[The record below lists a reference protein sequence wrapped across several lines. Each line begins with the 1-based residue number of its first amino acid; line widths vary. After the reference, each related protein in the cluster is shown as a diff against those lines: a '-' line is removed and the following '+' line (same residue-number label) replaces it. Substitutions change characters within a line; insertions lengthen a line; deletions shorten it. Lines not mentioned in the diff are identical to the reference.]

1 MEVTLEANTDP
12 LESISGFQYTW
23 YRDGEV
29 IQETTLPTIT
39 VDQDGSYTVQVTN
52 GLGKQ
57 KVASEAF
64 VVYIDKKKPEIKVL
78 EDTLVLPFA
87 EEYDFKNN
95 LEVTFGTSGGT
106 VTCDPSN
113 NNYLGT
119 EDQEI
124 TCIATGRNGLET
136 TVTFQVKREQ

>member
-1 MEVTLEANTDP
+1 MEDVLSVLNWISEKVMVKEVVGP
-12 LESISGFQYTW
+12 ILVVCISIL
-23 YRDGEV
+23 
-29 IQETTLPTIT
+29 I
-39 VDQDGSYTVQVTN
+39 N
-52 GLGKQ
+52 GMIKN
-57 KVASEAF
+57 
-64 VVYIDKKKPEIKVL
+64 VVHRFFHIDKKKPEIRVL

>member
-1 MEVTLEANTDP
+1 MTDTSNSHTNDTDFG
-12 LESISGFQYTW
+12 SIK
-23 YRDGEV
+23 
-29 IQETTLPTIT
+29 T
-39 VDQDGSYTVQVTN
+39 V
-52 GLGKQ
+52 
-57 KVASEAF
+57 
-64 VVYIDKKKPEIKVL
+64 
-78 EDTLVLPFA
+78 
-87 EEYDFKNN
+87 
-95 LEVTFGTSGGT
+95 GTSGGT